1 MVYKKSKFI
10 HFLLFFYL
18 FSSYLGATHIHC
30 DAHASQDNCK
40 VCLVVKNLHSA
51 DAPSTETPY
60 TLENTPIE
68 EIHCIQNIVLSTLY
82 KGFDAHA
89 PPLFS

>member
-1 MVYKKSKFI
+1 MSYKASKFI

-18 FSSYLGATHIHC
+18 FSSYLGATHVHN
-30 DAHASQDNCK
+30 DSHASQDDCQ

-51 DAPSTETPY
+51 DAPTTEALSALKN
-60 TLENTPIE
+60 TLTE
-68 EIHCIQNIVLSTLY
+68 ETYYIQDIVLSTLY

>member
-1 MVYKKSKFI
+1 MSHKASKFI
-10 HFLLFFYL
+10 YFLLLFYL
-18 FSSYLGATHIHC
+18 FSSYLGASHVHYDGHT
-30 DAHASQDNCK
+30 SQDDCQ

-51 DAPSTETPY
+51 DLPTGDILSI
-60 TLENTPIE
+60 IE
-68 EIHCIQNIVLSTLY
+68 SSVAEKIHCLQDIVLSTLY

>member
-1 MVYKKSKFI
+1 MVYKTSKFI

-18 FSSYLGATHIHC
+18 FSAYLGATHVHC
-30 DAHASQDNCK
+30 DEHTSQDDCK

-51 DAPSTETPY
+51 DVPTGNILSILAESTTED
-60 TLENTPIE
+60 IFF
-68 EIHCIQNIVLSTLY
+68 IQNIPFSTRH
-82 KGFDAHA
+82 KGFDANA